1 MLARRPWLVKR
12 WPGEAA
18 DTVRALARFRNWQQ
32 RGGVLG
38 VRAMKLGVCHW
49 LVNGAL
55 AVGMLGC
62 GRKATVEDCEQIVKR
77 IVELELQ
84 SVVPQKEMTSE
95 VVQAQQTFKERAL
108 TECVGR
114 RITDK
119 SLACVAAAKDSAT
132 IIDECF

>member
-1 MLARRPWLVKR
+1 
-12 WPGEAA
+12 
-18 DTVRALARFRNWQQ
+18 
-32 RGGVLG
+32 
-38 VRAMKLGVCHW
+38 MKLGVCHW
-49 LVNGAL
+49 LVSGAL

-132 IIDECF
+132 IIDDCF

>member
-1 MLARRPWLVKR
+1 MLGVSAMKSGVRHGLVC
-12 WPGEAA
+12 A
-18 DTVRALARFRNWQQ
+18 VLVC
-32 RGGVLG
+32 GVLS
-38 VRAMKLGVCHW
+38 
-49 LVNGAL
+49 
-55 AVGMLGC
+55 C

-95 VVQAQQTFKERAL
+95 VVQAQQTFKDRAL
-108 TECVGR
+108 SECVGR

-132 IIDECF
+132 IVDDCF